1 MQVDVR
7 LFATFRIGRFT
18 EQVREYPPGATV
30 AQVLADL
37 AIDPAQVGTAFLDFK
52 YAALDQKLHDGARLG
67 IFPLVGG
74 G

>member
-1 MQVDVR
+1 MLVDVR

-18 EQVREYPPGATV
+18 EQVREYPRGVTV
-30 AQVLADL
+30 RQVLEDL
-37 AIDPAQVGTAFLDFK
+37 VIDPAQVGTAFLDFK
-52 YAALDQKLHDGARLG
+52 FAALDQELHDGARLG

>member
-18 EQVREYPPGATV
+18 EQVREYPPDATV

-37 AIDPAQVGTAFLDFK
+37 AIDPAQVGTAFLNFK
-52 YAALDQKLHDGARLG
+52 YAALDEKLHDGARLG